1 MRKHFFQLLLLL
13 LASQLLASPA
23 LATDLRCQGDLMT
36 PGVIITKVRQKCGT
50 PLWEDRIGEVKRTS
64 RDGAERL
71 LYITQLT
78 YEAGGGYFVLTFEG
92 GELVGTE
99 FFQK

>member
-1 MRKHFFQLLLLL
+1 MRKLFFPAFMLLFL
-13 LASQLLASPA
+13 STPA
-23 LATDLRCQGDLMT
+23 PAADLRCQGDLMT
-36 PGVIITKVRQKCGT
+36 PGTIITKVRQKCGE

-64 RDGAERL
+64 RDGGERL

-78 YEAGGGYFVLTFEG
+78 YEASGGYYVLTFEG
-92 GELVGTE
+92 GELKDSE

>member
-1 MRKHFFQLLLLL
+1 MRKHFFHLVLL
-13 LASQLLASPA
+13 LALANPA
-23 LATDLRCQGDLMT
+23 LAADLRCQSDLMT

-92 GELVGTE
+92 GELKNTE

>member
-1 MRKHFFQLLLLL
+1 MRKHFFF
-13 LASQLLASPA
+13 LALPFFFALPA
-23 LATDLRCQGDLMT
+23 QAADMRCQGDLMT
-36 PGVIITKVRQKCGT
+36 PGTIITKVRHKCGN
-50 PLWEDRIGEVKRTS
+50 PLWEDRIGEVTRTS
-64 RDGAERL
+64 RDGGERL

-92 GELVGTE
+92 GELKQTE

>member
-1 MRKHFFQLLLLL
+1 MRKLFFPAAMLLFLGT
-13 LASQLLASPA
+13 PA
-23 LATDLRCQGDLMT
+23 LSADLRCQGDLMT
-36 PGVIITKVRQKCGT
+36 PGTIITKVRHKCGD

-64 RDGAERL
+64 RDGGERL

-78 YEAGGGYFVLTFEG
+78 YEASGGYYVLTFEG
-92 GELVGTE
+92 GELKDTE

>member
-1 MRKHFFQLLLLL
+1 MRKLFFLTAALLFLSTQ
-13 LASQLLASPA
+13 APA
-23 LATDLRCQGDLMT
+23 ADLRCQGDLMT
-36 PGVIITKVRQKCGT
+36 SGTIITKVRQKCGD

-64 RDGAERL
+64 RDGGERL

-78 YEAGGGYFVLTFEG
+78 YESGGGYYVLTFEG
-92 GELVGTE
+92 GELKDTE

>member
-1 MRKHFFQLLLLL
+1 MRKLFFLTPVLLL
-13 LASQLLASPA
+13 SGIQA

-36 PGVIITKVRQKCGT
+36 PGTIITKVRQKCGE
-50 PLWEDRIGEVKRTS
+50 PLWEDRIGEIKRTS
-64 RDGAERL
+64 RDGGERL

-78 YEAGGGYFVLTFEG
+78 YEASGGYYVLTFEG
-92 GELVGTE
+92 GELKDTE